1 MRRTGC
7 KVKTGKPE
15 EAAGTQAEHMMVH
28 SPWGMFG
35 GRETWL
41 DSRTDKNH
49 GQIGRGC
56 KIKQVI

>member
-1 MRRTGC
+1 M
-7 KVKTGKPE
+7 KTGKPE
-15 EAAGTQAEHMMVH
+15 EAAGTQAGHMMVH
-28 SPWGMFG
+28 SAWGVFG